1 MDLITA
7 LPETQSA
14 TYTQEMQQ
22 TLERAK
28 DCLTRAQ
35 QRQKA
40 YADKGRHDASYQGCA
55 DAAHLQVFAVPYRH
69 QVIQ

>member
-1 MDLITA
+1 MKGVSCVDSCHASLI
-7 LPETQSA
+7 A

-22 TLERAK
+22 TFEPAK

-40 YADKGRHDASYQGCA
+40 YRDADKGRRDASFRLVANSC
-55 DAAHLQVFAVPYRH
+55 
-69 QVIQ
+69 